1 MGVTDEQIRALTFYE
16 RSPLF
21 NDREKAVIL
30 HAERLTRGSAAVRD
44 ATVQDLRKHFSDDQ
58 IVELTLVVCTANFT
72 NRFNDGLRLEPDL
85 G

>member
-1 MGVTDEQIRALTFYE
+1 VTDEQIRALTFYD

-30 HAERLTRGSAAVRD
+30 YAERLTRGASALRD
-44 ATVQDLRKHFSDDQ
+44 RALEELKKHFNEEQ
-58 IVELTLVVCTANFT
+58 IVELTLVVCAANFT
-72 NRFNDGLRLEPDL
+72 NRFNDGLRVEPDL

>member
-1 MGVTDEQIRALTFYE
+1 VTDEHIRALTFYE

-21 NDREKAVIL
+21 NDQEKAVIL
-30 HAERLTRGSAAVRD
+30 HADRLTRGAAAVRD
-44 ATVQDLRKHFSDDQ
+44 GTLQDLGRHFSEDQ
-58 IVELTLVVCTANFT
+58 IVELTLVVCVANFT

>member
-1 MGVTDEQIRALTFYE
+1 VGVTDEQIRALTFYE

-44 ATVQDLRKHFSDDQ
+44 ATVQELRKHFSDDQ
-58 IVELTLVVCTANFT
+58 IVELTLVVCVANFT

>member
-21 NDREKAVIL
+21 DAREKAVIL
-30 HAERLTRGSAAVRD
+30 FADRLTRSAAPMRD
-44 ATVQDLRKHFSDDQ
+44 PALEDMRKHFGEDQ
-58 IVELTLVVCTANFT
+58 IVELAMVVCMANFT
-72 NRFNDGLRLEPDL
+72 NKFNDGLRVEPDL

>member
-1 MGVTDEQIRALTFYE
+1 MTDEQIRALTFYD

-30 HAERLTRGSAAVRD
+30 YAERLTRGASALRD
-44 ATVQDLRKHFSDDQ
+44 RALEELKKHFNEEQ
-58 IVELTLVVCTANFT
+58 IVELTLVVCAANFT
-72 NRFNDGLRLEPDL
+72 NRVNDGLRVEPDL

>member
-1 MGVTDEQIRALTFYE
+1 MTDEQIRALTFYE

-21 NDREKAVIL
+21 SDKEKAVIL

-44 ATVQDLRKHFSDDQ
+44 GTIQDLRKHFSDDQ
-58 IVELTLVVCTANFT
+58 LVELTLVVCMANFT
-72 NRFNDGLRLEPDL
+72 NRFNDGLRLEPDI